1 MESFDYTE
9 SALIFG
15 LQTRDDFKKFNFPL
29 SAWAKHG
36 PAYTFILKHF
46 DEYGNTPSEEV
57 LLENFPTLDISARSA
72 ELEYAI
78 DVFRDQV
85 TQRAIIAAFQDHKEL
100 TLTEPRK
107 AVVEISTLLNALAVN
122 YDDDVSSYTDG
133 GEDRLLAWKKR
144 AEIRERADGMLGIPT
159 TFESFNKTGVG
170 WLNGEMI
177 AVFARPTIGKTWI
190 CIANAVDAMLAGYRT
205 LLISTEMPKDQIEM
219 RVDVVAADRLGY
231 ELSHTALKTGD
242 DIDVQE
248 YMKLVADMESR
259 SMLICDHIGG
269 EGSISMSGIEGLIRK
284 HKPDFLVVDGI
295 YLVSSGQGK
304 KAMWEQSH
312 ALFYGMKNLAMAHNI
327 PILVSTQATKEA
339 SNTYEPPQAHE
350 VAFGDA
356 LIRAADVAFS
366 MYGIENSDHQRA
378 IQMQKFR
385 DGEQP
390 FDTATLQWDVD
401 KGRIAEY
408 KEVWD

>member
-9 SALIFG
+9 SAIIFG
-15 LQTRDDFKKFNFPL
+15 LQNRDDFKRFNFPL

-36 PAYTFILKHF
+36 PAYTFVLKHW

-57 LLENFPTLDISARSA
+57 LLENFPTLDLSARSS
-72 ELEYAI
+72 ELDYAI

-85 TQRAIIAAFQDHKEL
+85 TQRAVIKAFQDNKEL

-107 AVVEISTLLNALAVN
+107 AVVEISSILNALSVE
-122 YDDDVSSYTDG
+122 YDEDVSSYTAG
-133 GEDRLLAWKKR
+133 GEERLAAWKKR
-144 AEIRERADGMLGIPT
+144 KEIRERADGMLGIPT
-159 TFESFNKTGVG
+159 TFKSFNKTGVG

-177 AVFARPTIGKTWI
+177 AVFARPTIGKTWVM
-190 CIANAVDAMLAGYRT
+190 IANAVDATLAGYKT

-219 RVDVVAADRLGY
+219 RVDVVAANRLGY
-231 ELSHTALKTGD
+231 KLSHTALKTGE
-242 DIDVQE
+242 DINERE
-248 YMKLVADMESR
+248 YMKLVAEMEDR
-259 SMLICDHIGG
+259 EMLICDHIGG
-269 EGSISMSGIEGLIRK
+269 EGSISMVGIEGLLRK
-284 HKPDFLVVDGI
+284 HKPDFLVVDGL

-312 ALFYGMKNLAMAHNI
+312 ALFYGVKNLAMAHNI
-327 PILVSTQATKEA
+327 PVMVSTQATREA
-339 SNTYEPPQAHE
+339 SEIFEPPQAHQ

-356 LIRAADVAFS
+356 LIRAADIAMS
-366 MYGIENSDHQRA
+366 MYAVEHQDMQRM

-385 DGEQP
+385 DGIQP

-401 KGRIAEY
+401 KGVIEEM
-408 KEVWD
+408 KEMF